1 MHAIKRGNLHA
12 KFIMFKFIALERCNN
27 HDAMLANTS
36 LNIITQLRFN
46 TVNTRVQRF
55 LFTIYVHA
63 LNLTDTYNIFYTY
76 TNRVL

>member
-1 MHAIKRGNLHA
+1 MHAIKLGNLHA
-12 KFIMFKFIALERCNN
+12 KFITFKFIALERCNN

-55 LFTIYVHA
+55 LFTIHV
-63 LNLTDTYNIFYTY
+63 
-76 TNRVL
+76 RP